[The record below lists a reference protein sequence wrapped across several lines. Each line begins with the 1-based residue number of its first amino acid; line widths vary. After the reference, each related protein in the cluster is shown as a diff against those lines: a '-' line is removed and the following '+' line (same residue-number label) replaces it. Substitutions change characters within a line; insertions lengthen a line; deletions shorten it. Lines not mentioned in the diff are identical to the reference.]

1 MSPES
6 QHISNTKLKEN
17 KPPQTTTKM
26 VLGSIQLSGRLSL
39 CKLNADLIVLCWFQK
54 YTRLWIRLP
63 FDNL

>member
-6 QHISNTKLKEN
+6 QDISNTKLKEN

-39 CKLNADLIVLCWFQK
+39 CKLNADLIGVLLK
-54 YTRLWIRLP
+54 P
-63 FDNL
+63 A